1 MLETL
6 SQLFSEIC
14 VMAGELFDNV
24 LHSTAQ
30 GFIGVGLI
38 SVYFV
43 LILAAAVMR
52 IRRGEHMGQ
61 H

>member
-6 SQLFSEIC
+6 SLLFSETLA
-14 VMAGELFDNV
+14 MAAELFNNA

-30 GFIGVGLI
+30 GFVGVGLI

-43 LILAAAVMR
+43 LILATSIMR
-52 IRRGEHMGQ
+52 IRRGEHMGR